1 MCLNRQERETRKKIS
16 LWIDQFAHLWE
27 SLIQGVAMAVVPNT
41 QWWRGAQSLERTQDP
56 PHPKPDL
63 EHSYFWKLQKKHFRE
78 IETSL
83 KGAGGES
90 KRNLKS

>member
-41 QWWRGAQSLERTQDP
+41 QW
-56 PHPKPDL
+56 
-63 EHSYFWKLQKKHFRE
+63 
-78 IETSL
+78 
-83 KGAGGES
+83 
-90 KRNLKS
+90 